1 MDVVTLQP
9 GTDFTEAIDE
19 KVGFCDAL
27 VAVIGPRWLEGVD
40 AGGRR
45 RLDDPQDWVR
55 LEIAAALSRG
65 IKVIPALVGGAA
77 LPGAMQL
84 PAPVAALASYQ
95 AIELRPARFEE
106 DVERLETALQ
116 RVLAG
121 GNAAVFWLALLA
133 RRHRAL
139 DPLDLHKPEVLW
151 RALRFLLLMIVIGE
165 ILRLPAAARAGLEY
179 WDIGYVAAYAMS
191 GCVEWLALGVA
202 LHLAMRACGGRA
214 SLQKSIAVLC
224 FLSAWL
230 PLIALSQAPVWGLNI
245 SVLTDMADVGWSPAA
260 AVQKM
265 TGFVGGLGIY
275 GTVRLV
281 VSFVAATTLWADT
294 VRLGVR
300 GVPHPAPARSRAGG
314 GRVRTRALGVLRLHR
329 AVLRSAARQRVSRV
343 RDSAPLAAARRLAGG
358 RLPDAHAPP
367 AVRRIRL
374 YPRRARTG
382 ANARGLCARAV
393 RRPPR
398 SGPGG
403 V

>member
-1 MDVVTLQP
+1 MSGIFISYRHDDSGAETQRLWDRLAARLGADRVFMDIVTLQP
-9 GTDFTEAIDE
+9 GTDFAEAIDE

-27 VAVIGPRWLEGVD
+27 VAVIGPGWLESVD

-65 IKVIPALVGGAA
+65 IKVIPALVGGAT

-95 AIELRPARFEE
+95 AIELRPGRFEE
-106 DVERLETALQ
+106 DVERLGAALQ
-116 RVLAG
+116 RVLVG
-121 GNAAVFWLALLA
+121 GNAAVIWLALLA

-151 RALRFLLLMIVIGE
+151 RALRFLLLMIVVGE

-179 WDIGYVAAYAMS
+179 WDIGYVAAYALS

-214 SLQKSIAVLC
+214 AVQKSIAVLC

-230 PLIALSQAPVWGLNI
+230 PLIALSQAPVWGLNV

-260 AVQKM
+260 AVQKL

-281 VSFVAATTLWADT
+281 VSFVAATTLWLILFTSVFA
-294 VRLGVR
+294 
-300 GVPHPAPARSRAGG
+300 AF
-314 GRVRTRALGVLRLHR
+314 RTLHR
-329 AVLRSAARQRVSRV
+329 LDRGRAVAAFGLGLVGYV
-343 RDSAPLAAARRLAGG
+343 AFIALFYAPLLGSVY
-358 RLPDAHAPP
+358 HAFG
-367 AVRRIRL
+367 I
-374 YPRRARTG
+374 
-382 ANARGLCARAV
+382 
-393 RRPPR
+393 PPR
-398 SGPGG
+398 
-403 V
+403 